1 MKDLITF
8 DNAKTTKGESLG
20 WLTGILYLAPYTLS
34 GRNVCPH
41 ASPECIKLC
50 LNTAGR
56 GAMDPVQQARIRKTQ
71 LFHASPKAFVEAL
84 DGDIIRARRK
94 ADRLSM
100 RLAVRL
106 NGTSDLPWEN
116 LGGEKKRS
124 IMLRHPDLTF
134 YDYTKNPERMYRYLS
149 GEMPKNYKLTFSRS
163 ESNEDAAT
171 AVTRLGGNVAAVFTT
186 KKGRDLPDTYLGAPV
201 IDGDT
206 HDLRFL
212 DPSGVVVGLRAKG
225 KAKTSRSDF
234 VIAV

>member
-1 MKDLITF
+1 
-8 DNAKTTKGESLG
+8 
-20 WLTGILYLAPYTLS
+20 
-34 GRNVCPH
+34 
-41 ASPECIKLC
+41 
-50 LNTAGR
+50 
-56 GAMDPVQQARIRKTQ
+56 
-71 LFHASPKAFVEAL
+71 
-84 DGDIIRARRK
+84 
-94 ADRLSM
+94 
-100 RLAVRL
+100 
-106 NGTSDLPWEN
+106 
-116 LGGEKKRS
+116 
-124 IMLRHPDLTF
+124 MLRHPDLTF

>member
-34 GRNVCPH
+34 GRNVCSH
-41 ASPECIKLC
+41 ASPHCALDC
-50 LNTAGR
+50 LNLAGM
-56 GAMDPVQQARIRKTQ
+56 GIFDNVQQARIRKTQ
-71 LFHASPKAFVEAL
+71 LFHASPKAFVEGL

-134 YDYTKNPERMYRYLS
+134 YDYTKNPHRMTAFLD
-149 GEMPKNYKLTFSRS
+149 GKMPENYKLTFSRS
-163 ESNEDAAT
+163 EVNEDIADGF
-171 AVTRLGGNVAAVFTT
+171 VRRGGNVAAVFST
-186 KKGRDLPDTYLGAPV
+186 KKGRDLPDTYLDAPV

>member
-34 GRNVCPH
+34 GRNVCPF

-50 LNTAGR
+50 LNTAGM
-56 GAMDPVQQARIRKTQ
+56 GIFDNVQQARINKTK
-71 LFHASPKAFVEAL
+71 LFHADPKAFVEGL

-94 ADRLSM
+94 AERLAM
-100 RLAVRL
+100 RLAIRL
-106 NGTSDLPWEN
+106 NGTSDAPWEK

-134 YDYTKNPERMYRYLS
+134 YDYTKNPHRMTAFLD
-149 GEMPKNYKLTFSRS
+149 GEMPENYKLTFSRS
-163 ESNEDAAT
+163 ESNEDIADGF
-171 AVTRLGGNVAAVFTT
+171 VRRGGNVAAVFST
-186 KKGRDLPDTYLGAPV
+186 KKGRDLPDTYLDAPV

-225 KAKTSRSDF
+225 KAKKNQSDF
-234 VIAV
+234 VIAA

>member
-41 ASPECIKLC
+41 ASPECVKLC

-56 GAMDPVQQARIRKTQ
+56 GAMNSVQQARVGKTK
-71 LFHASPKAFVEAL
+71 LFYADPKAFVERL
-84 DGDIIRARRK
+84 DADITRARGK
-94 ADRLSM
+94 AKRARM
-100 RLAVRL
+100 KLAVRL

-116 LGGEKKRS
+116 LGGERKVS
-124 IMLRHPDLTF
+124 LMERHPDLTF

-149 GEMPKNYKLTFSRS
+149 GEMPENYRLTFSRS
-163 ESNEDAAT
+163 ESNEDAAL
-171 AVTRLGGNVAAVFTT
+171 AVTRLGGNIAAVFTT
-186 KKGRDLPDTYLGAPV
+186 PKGDTLPDTYLDAPV

-212 DPSGVVVGLRAKG
+212 DPRGVVVGLRAKG
-225 KAKTSRSDF
+225 KAKTLRSDF
-234 VIAV
+234 VVAV

>member
-41 ASPECIKLC
+41 ASPHCAEVC
-50 LNTAGR
+50 LNLSGM
-56 GAMDPVQQARIRKTQ
+56 GIFDNVQQARIRKTQ
-71 LFHASPKAFVEAL
+71 LFHASPKAFVERL
-84 DGDIIRARRK
+84 DADIIKARRK

-116 LGGEKKRS
+116 LGGEAKRS

-134 YDYTKNPERMYRYLS
+134 YDYTKNPHRMTAFLD
-149 GEMPKNYKLTFSRS
+149 GKMPENYKLTFSRS
-163 ESNEDAAT
+163 EVNEDIADGF
-171 AVTRLGGNVAAVFTT
+171 VRRGGNVAAVFST
-186 KKGRDLPDTYLGAPV
+186 KKGRDLPDTYLDAPV

-225 KAKTSRSDF
+225 KAKKNQSDF

>member
-41 ASPECIKLC
+41 ASPRCIEDC
-50 LNTAGR
+50 LNLSGM
-56 GAMDPVQQARIRKTQ
+56 GIFDNVQQARIRKTQ
-71 LFHASPKAFVEAL
+71 LFHASPKAFVEGL
-84 DGDIIRARRK
+84 DGDITRARRK
-94 ADRLSM
+94 AERARM

-116 LGGEKKRS
+116 LGGEAKRS
-124 IMLRHPDLTF
+124 IIIRHPDLTF
-134 YDYTKNPERMYRYLS
+134 YDYTKNPHRMAAFLDGKMPENYR
-149 GEMPKNYKLTFSRS
+149 LTFSRS
-163 ESNEDAAT
+163 EKNEDIADGFIK
-171 AVTRLGGNVAAVFTT
+171 RGGNVAVVFST
-186 KKGRDLPDTYLGAPV
+186 KKKDALPDTYLGAPV

-212 DPSGVVVGLRAKG
+212 DPRGVVVGLRAKG

-234 VIAV
+234 VVAV